1 MAKCW
6 LNFSAD
12 LRKEGGGRIYLRP
25 TELARA
31 ADEIRMPAQSEV
43 KVVLDRNKKDE
54 SVSLEVLD
62 KNNLRELSYG

>member
-1 MAKCW
+1 
-6 LNFSAD
+6 
-12 LRKEGGGRIYLRP
+12 LRP